1 VSVATALS
9 PYPIERGP
17 RRNPSTPVP
26 PASVADKIR
35 VGGSAII
42 RVLARTMY
50 PWVRPGD
57 QVFVRRFDFSQVVA
71 GDIILYQRANRLF
84 IHRVTRRIIRPNLE
98 GKASFL
104 VVQGDAAN
112 RSDAPVSNSEFLGRA
127 IRIHRGKRHIDLE
140 SLSQTVLGR
149 ILAKVSRGTR
159 FLHRPLQNPSVSN
172 IE

>member
-1 VSVATALS
+1 
-9 PYPIERGP
+9 
-17 RRNPSTPVP
+17 
-26 PASVADKIR
+26 
-35 VGGSAII
+35 
-42 RVLARTMY
+42 
-50 PWVRPGD
+50 
-57 QVFVRRFDFSQVVA
+57 
-71 GDIILYQRANRLF
+71 
-84 IHRVTRRIIRPNLE
+84 
-98 GKASFL
+98 
-104 VVQGDAAN
+104 VQGDAAN